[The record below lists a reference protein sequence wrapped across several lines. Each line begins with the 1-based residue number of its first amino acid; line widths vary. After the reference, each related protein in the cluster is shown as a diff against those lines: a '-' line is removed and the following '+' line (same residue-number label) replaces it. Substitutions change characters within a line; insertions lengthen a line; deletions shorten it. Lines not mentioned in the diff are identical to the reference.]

1 MQELIARILLPF
13 LLLAQVGAG
22 MSPGR
27 VLCIAVDCGGECV
40 AVAHAHAHPPAHSHA
55 HGHDCE
61 HRHAA
66 GVDHDAAIL
75 APNGCDCHIHVSMP
89 DDVGASRNQ
98 PVACFAEL
106 WLLQPALVQH
116 LPTPLE
122 NASAEPPEA
131 PPRECWTACDQCR
144 ARAVTRLLI

>member
-1 MQELIARILLPF
+1 MKELIARILLPF

-40 AVAHAHAHPPAHSHA
+40 AVAHAHAHPHG
-55 HGHDCE
+55 HGHDGE

-66 GVDHDAAIL
+66 GIDHDAAIL
-75 APNGCDCHIHVSMP
+75 ASNGCDCHIHVSMP

-98 PVACFAEL
+98 PDACFAEL
-106 WLLQPALVQH
+106 RLLQPALVQH

-122 NASAEPPEA
+122 SAGAEPPEA

>member
-55 HGHDCE
+55 HGHGCE

-66 GVDHDAAIL
+66 GVDHDTAIL